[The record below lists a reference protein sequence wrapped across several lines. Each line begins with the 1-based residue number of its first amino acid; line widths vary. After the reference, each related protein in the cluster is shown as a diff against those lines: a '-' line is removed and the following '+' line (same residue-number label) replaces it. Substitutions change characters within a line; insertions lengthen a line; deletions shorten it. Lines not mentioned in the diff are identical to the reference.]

1 MNTTI
6 KRVVTNFVIKVEPP
20 STGHSK
26 YQTFSNSGK
35 NQTAGTIYYKI
46 FMKKPSGSGQ

>member
-35 NQTAGTIYYKI
+35 IRRPERFTIK
-46 FMKKPSGSGQ
+46 SL